1 MKDTDTSWLVV
12 CNAHVRDMLLTC
24 AVWPTTWDASECM
37 NLGTPFLWRV
47 PRHPMPRTSSLK
59 MRKSSI

>member
-1 MKDTDTSWLVV
+1 MV

-24 AVWPTTWDASECM
+24 AVRPTTWDASGSM
-37 NLGTPFLWRV
+37 NLGTPFIRRV